1 MKGTIKGHLGVENP
15 RRGRFVKTLKVV
27 EVESKE
33 LIRATGKVLGSLHD
47 CTCGVRSDR
56 VTSFLG

>member
-15 RRGRFVKTLKVV
+15 RRDRFVKTLKVV

-33 LIRATGKVLGSLHD
+33 LREAVKNYLAD
-47 CTCGVRSDR
+47 FFR
-56 VTSFLG
+56 